1 MNRFDPSTCRFF
13 AEKYADLQ
21 FRVAPAR
28 QKFRY
33 GSSGF
38 QSRFPIMET
47 NVTETLLLPQ
57 TADKAE
63 IYAALLPQVEAVIAG
78 EDDLIANLANV
89 AAMLKAAFDFH
100 WVGFYRTLAP
110 GMLVLGPFQGPL
122 ACVRIPFGRGVCGA
136 AAQSRETQLV
146 PDVDAFPGHIACS
159 SLSRSEIVVPL
170 VVAGETRLVLDVD
183 SAALN
188 GFDDTDRF
196 NLESLVALLRT
207 RHFGG

>member
-1 MNRFDPSTCRFF
+1 M
-13 AEKYADLQ
+13 
-21 FRVAPAR
+21 
-28 QKFRY
+28 
-33 GSSGF
+33 
-38 QSRFPIMET
+38 
-47 NVTETLLLPQ
+47 TETLTLPE

-63 IYAALLPQVEAVIAG
+63 LYAALLPQVEAVIAG

-136 AAQSRETQLV
+136 AATTGQTQLV

-170 VVAGETRLVLDVD
+170 VAAGETRLVLDVD
-183 SAALN
+183 SADLN
-188 GFDDTDRF
+188 GFDATDRAA
-196 NLESLVALLRT
+196 LEALVALIRA

>member
-1 MNRFDPSTCRFF
+1 MGIWNFRIEDP
-13 AEKYADLQ
+13 
-21 FRVAPAR
+21 P
-28 QKFRY
+28 
-33 GSSGF
+33 
-38 QSRFPIMET
+38 FPEMT
-47 NVTETLLLPQ
+47 VTEILSLPE
-57 TADKAE
+57 TADKTE
-63 IYAALLPQVEAVIAG
+63 LYAALLPQVEAVIAG

-89 AAMLKAAFDFH
+89 AAMLKSAFDFH

-136 AAQSRETQLV
+136 AAASGQTQLV

-170 VVAGETRLVLDVD
+170 VAAGETRLVLDVD
-183 SAALN
+183 SADLDA
-188 GFDDTDRF
+188 FDATDRIA
-196 NLESLVALLRT
+196 LESLVALIRA

>member
-1 MNRFDPSTCRFF
+1 
-13 AEKYADLQ
+13 
-21 FRVAPAR
+21 
-28 QKFRY
+28 
-33 GSSGF
+33 
-38 QSRFPIMET
+38 MET
-47 NVTETLLLPQ
+47 FVTEILNLPQ

-89 AAMLKAAFDFH
+89 AAMLKAAFGFH

-136 AAQSRETQLV
+136 AAATGETQVV

-159 SLSRSEIVVPL
+159 SFSRSEIVVPL

-183 SAALN
+183 SAVLDA
-188 GFDDTDRF
+188 FDATDRTG
-196 NLESLVALLRT
+196 LESLVALIRAC
-207 RHFGG
+207 HFGC